1 MFRNAANIKNMQSV
15 TAQYIDSGDF
25 NIYLQSVEKKRVYIH
40 SINGFSD
47 AKSEIKIYNSLS
59 GSIDVSSGSYTVDGN
74 STKFL
79 TELSVNDL
87 VLIEDTNELFRVDS
101 ILDDKTLMATTPI
114 NNGFEGSQAR
124 RIIAM
129 YYTVPQEPFNFYV
142 NGSLWSSIGKK
153 INISMTVDSTG
164 SITVTGFNT

>member
-1 MFRNAANIKNMQSV
+1 MFKNTATIKNLQSV
-15 TAQYIDSGDF
+15 TAQYIDSQEF
-25 NIYLQSVEKKRVYIH
+25 NIYLQSVEKKRVFIH

-47 AKSEIKIYNSLS
+47 TNSEIKIYNSLS
-59 GSIDVSSGSYTVDGN
+59 GSINVSSGSYTVDGN

-101 ILDDKTLMATTPI
+101 ILDDKTLMTTTTI
-114 NNGFEGSQAR
+114 NSGFEGAKAR